1 MATAEDLR
9 AEFCAFMRD
18 NNVKYTI
25 HDEAD
30 NIVKLEFAARPSKGK
45 GADTTVLVDFDEK
58 GDNADS
64 VHFVAWEFASCTQAN
79 YAQVLVKLNDY
90 NRKYRWCKF
99 WMKQTDN
106 GGGVITADADAKLV
120 PGSSGLEVTGL
131 AFTVSDIVED
141 AIIDLGDLVDAGGA
155 GPSMDDILALLKMLA
170 DRSE

>member
-9 AEFCAFMRD
+9 AEFTEFMRA
-18 NNVKYTI
+18 NNVKFTI
-25 HDEAD
+25 HNEAD

-45 GADTTVLVDFDEK
+45 GADTTVLVDFDER
-58 GDNADS
+58 GDEADS
-64 VHFVAWEFASCTQAN
+64 VHFVAWEFASCTEAN

-99 WMKQTDN
+99 WMKKTDN
-106 GGGVITADADAKLV
+106 GGVITADADAKLV

-141 AIIDLGDLVDAGGA
+141 VIIDLGDLVDAGGS

-170 DRSE
+170 DRS

>member
-9 AEFCAFMRD
+9 AEFTAFMRAND
-18 NNVKYTI
+18 VKYSI
-25 HDEAD
+25 HNEAD

-58 GDNADS
+58 GDQADS
-64 VHFVAWEFASCTQAN
+64 VHFVAWEFASCTEAN

-99 WMKQTDN
+99 WMKKTDN
-106 GGGVITADADAKLV
+106 GGVITADADAKLV

-141 AIIDLGDLVDAGGA
+141 VIIDLGDLVDVGGS

-170 DRSE
+170 DRS